1 MISDT
6 QAAVGEVGDDEFE
19 GTGGY
24 IEVREDGDDGIVGH
38 SVECLTEI
46 NSCSNDSFRILGG
59 VIKIT
64 KYEINSSDDIVDD
77 GAAREASKLVIT
89 NVRGNVLPYPLN

>member
-1 MISDT
+1 MISNA
-6 QAAVGEVGDDEFE
+6 QAAVGEVGDDEFK

-24 IEVREDGDDGIVGH
+24 VEVRENGDDGIVGH

-46 NSCSNDSFRILGG
+46 NSCSNESFRILGG

-64 KYEINSSDDIVDD
+64 KYEINGSDDVVDD